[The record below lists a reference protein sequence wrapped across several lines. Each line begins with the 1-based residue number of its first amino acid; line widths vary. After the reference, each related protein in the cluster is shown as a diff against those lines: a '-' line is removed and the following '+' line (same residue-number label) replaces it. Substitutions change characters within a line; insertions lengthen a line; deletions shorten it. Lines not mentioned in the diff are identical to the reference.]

1 MAGGRLCDVF
11 EQKVMLLAGMTIF
24 NTSTLMCA
32 LAQNQITLII
42 GRGIQGTWPFL
53 PLVVPSYS
61 CNKPTI

>member
-24 NTSTLMCA
+24 NASTLMCA

-42 GRGIQGTWPFL
+42 GRGIQGTWVSL
-53 PLVVPSYS
+53 TLICPSY
-61 CNKPTI
+61 

>member
-24 NTSTLMCA
+24 NASTLMCA

-42 GRGIQGTWPFL
+42 GRGIQGT
-53 PLVVPSYS
+53 
-61 CNKPTI
+61 

>member
-24 NTSTLMCA
+24 NASTLMCA

-42 GRGIQGTWPFL
+42 GRGIQGTWL
-53 PLVVPSYS
+53 SYPLICPSY
-61 CNKPTI
+61 